1 MKLDCVLTACNENPL
16 YADLIPLFIKTWNK
30 LYPTVDVKIVF
41 ISPCVPENLKY
52 YEDNIV
58 LFKPLSGISTS
69 FISQYIRLLY
79 PALLDYKNGILI
91 TDMDMLPMNRTYY
104 TKNIENFDDD
114 CFVYLRH
121 VLMRENNQIAMC
133 YNVAKSSTWSEICNI
148 KSITDVERRLIEVH
162 NRVQYKNGHN
172 NQGWFTDQIDLF
184 QSIVKWNKRDTHFK
198 VLHDN
203 FTGYRRLDRIYT
215 FNINDPKFQSYISNG
230 LFSDYHCYRPYKKH
244 KEINEKIFEL
254 L

>member
-16 YADLIPLFIKTWNK
+16 YADFIPLFIKTWNK

-41 ISPCVPENLKY
+41 ISPCVPENLKC
-52 YEDNIV
+52 YEDNII

-133 YNVAKSSTWSEICNI
+133 YNVANRKTWSQIFNI
-148 KSITDVERRLIEVH
+148 NSMKDISTTLKNVH
-162 NRVQYKNGHN
+162 DKANYKEGHN
-172 NQGWFTDQIDLF
+172 NTGWCTDQIDLF
-184 QSIVKWNKRDTHFK
+184 QAILNWENRDTHFK
-198 VLHDN
+198 ILHDKT
-203 FTGYRRLDRIYT
+203 TGFCRLDRNT
-215 FNINDPKFQSYISNG
+215 FNIKDTTLQQYISNG
-230 LFSDYHCYRPYKKH
+230 LFSDYHCYRPYEKY
-244 KEINEKIFEL
+244 KEINEMVYCL